1 MICTSLVRTH
11 GVLVKQIITGHL
23 LLLPTGR
30 YAIQAG
36 QGVPP
41 ATPRDGS
48 RLDKGPR
55 RDRAFRFTQ
64 DKISSCLLDWQ
75 NFMPKSILIETI
87 HSLSLN
93 LSASSSELDSS
104 WGEGGRSGAV
114 GPVHQRLFQP
124 QGIIGLYTLDASSH
138 LCQLWKQ
145 KCLQGIT
152 APSVWEQN
160 CPQEKKALFSG
171 IPRAMR
177 KMQAEASPAVQWLR
191 IRSALQ
197 CKGHP
202 FYPWSQKIPQAT
214 G

>member
-1 MICTSLVRTH
+1 MPQLWPSHTKVVISRQTEVEEWE
-11 GVLVKQIITGHL
+11 
-23 LLLPTGR
+23 GR
-30 YAIQAG
+30 G
-36 QGVPP
+36 E
-41 ATPRDGS
+41 RDGS

-138 LCQLWKQ
+138 LCQL
-145 KCLQGIT
+145 
-152 APSVWEQN
+152 
-160 CPQEKKALFSG
+160 
-171 IPRAMR
+171 
-177 KMQAEASPAVQWLR
+177 
-191 IRSALQ
+191 
-197 CKGHP
+197 
-202 FYPWSQKIPQAT
+202 
-214 G
+214 